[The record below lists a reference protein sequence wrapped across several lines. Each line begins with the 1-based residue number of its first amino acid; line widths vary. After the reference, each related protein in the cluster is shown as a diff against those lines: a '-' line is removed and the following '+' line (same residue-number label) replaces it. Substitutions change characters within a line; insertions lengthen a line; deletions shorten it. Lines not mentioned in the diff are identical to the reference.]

1 MAEGYTMAFSGSLGT
16 SCYDSDDEEVQ
27 GRILSTEELIERLR
41 NRGDFLCFDNDR
53 RLRFT
58 EAVSI
63 VCAVITGL
71 WLSKQDL
78 PLNVST
84 DFLEPRIQTGTTTVI
99 SNGIE
104 RPAPTVHTVP
114 RVINIDQKTRVSITS
129 RTANKVT
136 AKENGG
142 TGSISSRVAKK
153 GIFGALSKNTSKA
166 LSGGDLF
173 AQGGFADGI
182 DRILSGP
189 KGLTKGSGGSVN
201 RKGMAVIGD
210 GPGFGPEGFNGGT
223 GNGVDDLIENLMA
236 AQTGELSLKT
246 PRSPPARV
254 SLNIPPE
261 GSATFRGGR
270 SRSSIMAV
278 VYQNLSSLRHEYNK
292 LLREKPG
299 TKGNVKIRFSIDEF
313 GKVIYCDVL
322 ESTIHDPVF
331 ERTISAIIS
340 RWRFEKI
347 DKPGDIT
354 EIVYPFAFSS

>member
-1 MAEGYTMAFSGSLGT
+1 MAEGYTIAFSGSPGT
-16 SCYDSDDEEVQ
+16 NCYDSDEEEFQ

-41 NRGDFLCFDNDR
+41 NRGDFLSFDTDR

-63 VCAVITGL
+63 ICAVITGL

-84 DFLEPRIQTGTTTVI
+84 DFLEPLIQSGTTNFNPDTYV
-99 SNGIE
+99 E
-104 RPAPTVHTVP
+104 RPRPPAPAVVNFDRNK
-114 RVINIDQKTRVSITS
+114 RVTMNSKPANSIG
-129 RTANKVT
+129 
-136 AKENGG
+136 AKGHGG

-153 GIFGALSKNTSKA
+153 GIFGALSKNSSKA
-166 LSGGDLF
+166 LIGGDLF

-182 DRILSGP
+182 DRIFSGP
-189 KGLTKGSGGSVN
+189 KGIKRGSGGSVN
-201 RKGMAVIGD
+201 RMGMAVIGD
-210 GPGFGPEGFNGGT
+210 GLGFGPEGFDGGT
-223 GNGVDDLIENLMA
+223 GNGVDDLIGNLMA

-254 SLNIPPE
+254 ALDIPP
-261 GSATFRGGR
+261 GSVTFKGGR
-270 SRSSIMAV
+270 SRSSIIAV

-313 GKVIYCDVL
+313 GKVIYCDVV
-322 ESTIHDPVF
+322 ESTIHDPDF
-331 ERTISAIIS
+331 ERTVSAIIS